1 MKRTLFSLVSL
12 CVLALMS
19 VEAHALDKKKAAYV
33 GGTLPIQIGE
43 KEQKEGI
50 IGLVTTTDE
59 KEFFFKAEQGDVRI
73 AIPYDQI
80 TNVEYGQKA
89 NHRVK
94 TAILLSP
101 VALFMKKRRH
111 YLNFFFKDAEGK
123 DQAAAIEVG
132 SEILRNTV
140 MVLEVRTGKKI
151 TYQDEQSQKNFG
163 K

>member
-1 MKRTLFSLVSL
+1 MKKTLFSLVSVG
-12 CVLALMS
+12 VLVLMS
-19 VEAHALDKKKAAYV
+19 VDAHALDKKKAAYL
-33 GGTLPIQIGE
+33 GGTLPIQLSE

-50 IGLVTTTDE
+50 VGLITTTDE
-59 KEFFFKAEQGDVRI
+59 KEFFFKAEQSDVRI
-73 AIPYDQI
+73 SIPYNKI

-89 NHRVK
+89 SHRVK

-151 TYQDEQSQKNFG
+151 TYQDEESQKSFG